1 MDQDVKVIYIAGIS
15 HSGSTLLGH
24 TLGEVERFVYGG
36 EIRNIWQRG
45 LLEDRACC
53 CGVSFR
59 KCPFWSTVIKER
71 FPALS
76 HAEITTFAQFH
87 ARHVRLRGLPAFA
100 GFGSD
105 HRLVPPYR
113 DSLVLLYR
121 AIRDVANAD
130 VVVDSSK
137 SPWYAWVLGTSP
149 GIDLSI
155 VHLVRDPRGNV
166 YSFMRRGRVARHEI
180 VARAGR
186 WLSWNVATE
195 SLARVVRAR
204 YVRVRYEDFVQS
216 PQASLEEIGSGV
228 GVAVNMPAKLSG
240 SRITLQP
247 KHIFS
252 GNRARGVVGE
262 VNLRLD
268 DDWRQ
273 VLPRPVQLAI
283 TATAAPL
290 VRRYGYPIL
299 SDRPP
304 REERAARTG

>member
-105 HRLVPPYR
+105 HRLVAPYR

-130 VVVDSSK
+130 VVV
-137 SPWYAWVLGTSP
+137 
-149 GIDLSI
+149 DLSI